1 MACVTC
7 LFSAP
12 SLSAE
17 DVVEFLSGAKMTGT
31 VTEIRKDAKEF
42 DFEATIGAR
51 TVASTYPFAKVHAV
65 TYQGSR
71 FVLTPKTSDVETTVD
86 PSGTIKRSTSE
97 INQIIEEVGSTMP
110 DWYESTQLDYP
121 PTLDLAWPIKPEGS
135 WNNRKNMG
143 QFIWDVINPNPSRW
157 RSGIKLVHHCMTLH
171 EGQAALLKRD
181 QQTLGRMYF
190 DLLQDYPRAA
200 YWLRKG
206 GVEKGQGTAVR
217 LAECYWRLGNRQM
230 ATPYLVSRTYNA
242 GAAASAI
249 KLYGNMEML
258 TEAMKMTQR
267 IADSAASYEGFIAA
281 GDALRQAGRFDQ
293 AIDFYNRVLSDTNFR
308 NQEYE
313 ARFKSRAREH

>member
-1 MACVTC
+1 MIPSRICLMACVTC

-110 DWYESTQLDYP
+110 DWFESTQLDYP

-143 QFIWDVINPNPSRW
+143 QFIWDVINPNPFAVAKRNQTGTSLHDAARGPSCSSQAGPTDAGTHVLSICSRT
-157 RSGIKLVHHCMTLH
+157 I
-171 EGQAALLKRD
+171 
-181 QQTLGRMYF
+181 
-190 DLLQDYPRAA
+190 PRAA
-200 YWLRKG
+200 YWLRQG
-206 GVEKGQGTAVR
+206 GVEKGQGTAVM

-249 KLYGNMEML
+249 KLYGNMGML

-281 GDALRQAGRFDQ
+281 GDAMRQAGRFDQ
-293 AIDFYNRVLSDTNFR
+293 AIEFYNRVLS
-308 NQEYE
+308 
-313 ARFKSRAREH
+313 